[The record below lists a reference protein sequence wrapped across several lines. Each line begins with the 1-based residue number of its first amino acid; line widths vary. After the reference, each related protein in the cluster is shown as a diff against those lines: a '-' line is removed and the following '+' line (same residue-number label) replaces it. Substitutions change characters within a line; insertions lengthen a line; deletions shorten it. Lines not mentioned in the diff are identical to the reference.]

1 MFKNLFSNNKIQV
14 EFTDYNTGELI
25 ARSAMKPEQ
34 LPESFELNTTLTLEG
49 HEWSV
54 KEADPIHSKDFI
66 ASGALKLKL
75 QKIQKIDPNNI
86 LYTLPGISNEF
97 PLVADTSAFDNFNTN
112 FYEDDWRQREFLN
125 RSSLPLVEIEIEET
139 KKIWK
144 DHSKKVDGNFNAF
157 TRIHVRSS
165 IGLPGLNI
173 DFKKLQELL
182 AITQTGSAYIDSRG
196 FLENG
201 FSFETENTT
210 YLGVVLNGVVT
221 ELCILTFNEN
231 SLSEIKAI
239 NRTFNLV
246 HADWYNCHIIDDHDQ

>member
-1 MFKNLFSNNKIQV
+1 MLKNLFGNNKIQV
-14 EFTDYNTGELI
+14 EFTDANTGELI
-25 ARSAMKPEQ
+25 ARSAMKPGE
-34 LPESFELNTTLTLEG
+34 LPETFELNTTLNLQFQ
-49 HEWSV
+49 EWAV
-54 KEADPIHSKDFI
+54 TEADPVHSKDFI

-75 QKIQKIDPNNI
+75 QKIQKIDPNKI
-86 LYTLPGISNEF
+86 LYTLPTISNEF
-97 PLVADTSAFDNFNTN
+97 PIVAGTPAFDNFKTN
-112 FYEDDWRQREFLN
+112 FFEDDWRQREFLN

-144 DHSKKVDGNFNAF
+144 DHSKKVEGNFNAF
-157 TRIHVRSS
+157 TKIHVRRH

-173 DFKKLQELL
+173 DLKKLQELL

-210 YLGVVLNGVVT
+210 YLGVVLNGIVT

-231 SLSEIKAI
+231 SLSEIKVI
-239 NRTFNLV
+239 NHQFGLIHV
-246 HADWYNCHIIDDHDQ
+246 DWYNCHLIDES